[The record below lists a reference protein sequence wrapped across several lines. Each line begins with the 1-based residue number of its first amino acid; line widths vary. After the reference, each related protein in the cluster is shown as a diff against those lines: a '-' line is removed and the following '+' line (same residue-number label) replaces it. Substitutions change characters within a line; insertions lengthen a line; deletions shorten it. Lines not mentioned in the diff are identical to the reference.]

1 MGDLKKS
8 LNQSKISVQSSLI
21 DRKIFR
27 EIEKIYGS
35 REEC

>member
-1 MGDLKKS
+1 MADLKKS
-8 LNQSKISVQSSLI
+8 LNQAKISAQDSFI
-21 DRKIFR
+21 QRKIFR